1 MKTVILI
8 NKKSILRQAVFAHE
22 YIMAELEQKIYL
34 VLCYERKFTLKR
46 KEKSLSTL
54 FCYNS
59 KLFSQIF
66 WVRLGPYMSNPTAV
80 NHL

>member
-46 KEKSLSTL
+46 KEKSL
-54 FCYNS
+54 
-59 KLFSQIF
+59 
-66 WVRLGPYMSNPTAV
+66 
-80 NHL
+80 